1 VEIGGGGEMPLELA
15 DYGVVIFALGM
26 IAWIVVAVFAP
37 KKQDPNLAEIIKDNT
52 KALTE
57 LSVVIEQ
64 QGQMLQTQGQALQ
77 ELTKL
82 FNDLRLEVVRKVG

>member
-1 VEIGGGGEMPLELA
+1 MPLELA
-15 DYGVVIFALGM
+15 DYGVVIFALGV
-26 IAWIVVAVFAP
+26 IAWIIVTVFAP
-37 KKQDPNLAEIIKDNT
+37 RKQDPNLAEIIKDNT

-57 LSVVIEQ
+57 LSAVIEQ

>member
-1 VEIGGGGEMPLELA
+1 MPLELA
-15 DYGVVIFALGM
+15 DYGVVIFALGV
-26 IAWIVVAVFAP
+26 IAWIIVTVFAP
-37 KKQDPNLAEIIKDNT
+37 RKQDPNLAEIIKDNT

-57 LSVVIEQ
+57 LSAVIEQ

-82 FNDLRLEVVRKVG
+82 FNDLRLEVVRRVG

>member
-1 VEIGGGGEMPLELA
+1 MPLELA

-37 KKQDPNLAEIIKDNT
+37 KKQDPNLAAIIKDNT

-57 LSVVIEQ
+57 LSAVIEQ
-64 QGQMLQTQGQALQ
+64 QGQMLQAQGQALT

>member
-1 VEIGGGGEMPLELA
+1 MPLELA
-15 DYGVVIFALGM
+15 DYGVVIFALGV
-26 IAWIVVAVFAP
+26 IAWIVVTVFAP
-37 KKQDPNLAEIIKDNT
+37 KKQDPDLAAIIKDNT
-52 KALTE
+52 RALTE
-57 LSVVIEQ
+57 LSAVIEQ

>member
-1 VEIGGGGEMPLELA
+1 MPTGLA
-15 DYGVVIFALGM
+15 DYGVVVFALGV
-26 IAWIVVAVFAP
+26 IAWIVVTVFAP
-37 KKQDPNLAEIIKDNT
+37 KKQDPDLPKIIADNT

-57 LSVVIEQ
+57 LSALIEQ
-64 QGQMLQTQGQALQ
+64 QGQMLQAQGQALQ

>member
-1 VEIGGGGEMPLELA
+1 MPLELA
-15 DYGVVIFALGM
+15 DYGVVIFALGV
-26 IAWIVVAVFAP
+26 IAWIVVTVFAP
-37 KKQDPNLAEIIKDNT
+37 KKQDPDLAEIIKDNT

-57 LSVVIEQ
+57 LSAVIEQ
-64 QGQMLQTQGQALQ
+64 QGQMLQAQGQALQ

>member
-1 VEIGGGGEMPLELA
+1 MPLELA

-37 KKQDPNLAEIIKDNT
+37 KKQDPNLAGIIKDNT

-57 LSVVIEQ
+57 LSAVIEQ
-64 QGQMLQTQGQALQ
+64 QGQMLQAQGQALQ

>member
-1 VEIGGGGEMPLELA
+1 MPLELA
-15 DYGVVIFALGM
+15 DYGVVIFALGV
-26 IAWIVVAVFAP
+26 IAWIIVTVFAP

>member
-1 VEIGGGGEMPLELA
+1 MPLELA
-15 DYGVVIFALGM
+15 DYGVVIFALGV
-26 IAWIVVAVFAP
+26 IAWIIVTVFAP
-37 KKQDPNLAEIIKDNT
+37 RKQDPNLAEIIKDNT

>member
-1 VEIGGGGEMPLELA
+1 MPTGLA
-15 DYGVVIFALGM
+15 DYGVVVFALGVV
-26 IAWIVVAVFAP
+26 AWIVVTVFAP
-37 KKQDPNLAEIIKDNT
+37 RKQDPDLAKIISDNT

-57 LSVVIEQ
+57 LSAVIEK

-82 FNDLRLEVVRKVG
+82 FNDLRLEVARKMG

>member
-1 VEIGGGGEMPLELA
+1 MPLELA

-37 KKQDPNLAEIIKDNT
+37 KKQDPNLAEVIKDNT

-57 LSVVIEQ
+57 LSAVIEQ